1 MSENQ
6 YPPTKPVCQLD
17 TESLYLHQTEADLDP
32 LAEDGGYLLPAG
44 CVDTEPPE
52 ARAGFAARWQ
62 PEKNAW
68 QYLPDHRGKTVYRTA
83 DGQPVAI
90 DAVGDLPPDTTTS
103 APPSADHQWDGAA
116 KAWTQ
121 PESARAARLAAEK
134 AAKQAIAANMA
145 QAFINQAAEL
155 ADVPDFEVQTWATQ
169 SAEAL
174 AWQADNNAAT
184 PMLDTIAAARGI
196 ERESLIKKALKKAR
210 EYRLLTAHVAGRRQA
225 IEAAINAATTLDA
238 LDAIQIAYT
247 APTAPVAIDAAA
259 AQPHDE
265 RAQNSAAIEADS
277 GSAAIESSNGSA
289 AIGD

>member
-1 MSENQ
+1 MWQIFNNRGKWAGSCSIE
-6 YPPTKPVCQLD
+6 PD
-17 TESLYLHQTEADLDP
+17 HADL
-32 LAEDGGYLLPAG
+32 AERG
-44 CVDTEPPE
+44 E
-52 ARAGFAARWQ
+52 FAVR
-62 PEKNAW
+62 
-68 QYLPDHRGKTVYRTA
+68 H
-83 DGQPVAI
+83 
-90 DAVGDLPPDTTTS
+90 
-103 APPSADHQWDGAA
+103 
-116 KAWTQ
+116 
-121 PESARAARLAAEK
+121 
-134 AAKQAIAANMA
+134 
-145 QAFINQAAEL
+145 
-155 ADVPDFEVQTWATQ
+155 
-169 SAEAL
+169 
-174 AWQADNNAAT
+174 DNTAAT